1 MKAVLFRQH
10 GGPEVL
16 EYTDFPTPEPKSG
29 EALIHLR
36 AAALNRMDVMVRN
49 GWPGLKLELP
59 HINGADG
66 AGEVVALSP
75 PLPEGD
81 RVASRITAEG
91 GLGVRVNSQETGELE
106 TRELEVGDRVVINA
120 NFGCGKCE
128 FCLAGRD
135 NLCQNWHLLGE
146 TIRGTYAEYVAV
158 PLKQLYKLPDDF
170 DFYQAAAAAL
180 VYQTAWHSLVK
191 RGNLQREETVLI
203 VGAGGGV
210 NTASVQIAKWLGARV
225 VVVGSDAKKL
235 ELAKAIGADILI
247 DRSQEADW
255 SKAVY
260 LATDRR
266 GVDVVV
272 DNVGITFMLSL
283 RALRKGGR
291 LLTVGNS
298 GAPRF
303 EIDNRYIFAKHLSII
318 GSTMSTL
325 VDFQEV
331 MDLVVMGELKPI
343 LDKTYPLREAAS
355 AQERLW
361 RNENFGKI
369 TLDISPQP
377 KGEGVRRTAEG

>member
-1 MKAVLFRQH
+1 MYQVLVIYVTRAGALFHQH

-16 EYTDFPTPEPKSG
+16 QYTDFPTPEPKPG
-29 EALIHLR
+29 EALIRLH

-66 AGEVVALSP
+66 AGDIVALNP
-75 PLPEGD
+75 PL
-81 RVASRITAEG
+81 RVGES
-91 GLGVRVNSQETGELE
+91 GVRESSKEIGELRN
-106 TRELEVGDRVVINA
+106 RELGTGDWKIGDRVVINP

-128 FCLAGRD
+128 FCLAGKD
-135 NLCQNWHLLGE
+135 NLCRDWHLLGE
-146 TIRGTYAEYVAV
+146 TVRGTYAEYVSV
-158 PLKQLYKLPDDF
+158 PIRQLYKLPDDF
-170 DFYQAAAAAL
+170 DYHQASAAAL
-180 VYQTAWHSLVK
+180 VYQTVWHSLVK
-191 RGNLQREETVLI
+191 RGNLQSEETVLI

-235 ELAKAIGADILI
+235 ELAKAIGADVLI
-247 DRSQEADW
+247 DRSREADW

-272 DNVGITFMLSL
+272 DNVGTTFTLSL
-283 RALRKGGR
+283 RTLCKGGR

-298 GAPRF
+298 GAPKF

-318 GSTMSTL
+318 GSTMSTRA
-325 VDFQEV
+325 DFQEV

-343 LDKTYPLREAAS
+343 LDKTYPLQEAGA
-355 AQERLW
+355 AQDRLW
-361 RNENFGKI
+361 RNENFCKI
-369 TLDISPQP
+369 TLDISPLAL
-377 KGEGVRRTAEG
+377 GEG